1 MADTGK
7 NQSFKFGSTTYTSA
21 DCIQQGAINDA
32 INEVVYQCS
41 GMDKGAAGT
50 RSVTFAVTL
59 ALSVTDVTKINALYP
74 GATGAFEAHPG
85 GDTPTYIEVVAA
97 SALITQA
104 NKPQPVNGIL
114 TLDLVIR
121 LNDITYRAASS

>member
-7 NQSFKFGSTTYTSA
+7 TQSFKFGSTTYTQA

-32 INEVVYQCS
+32 INEVVYQCN

-50 RSVTFAVTL
+50 RSATFAVTL
-59 ALSVTDVTKINALYP
+59 ALSVTDVTKINALLP
-74 GATGAFEAHPG
+74 GNTGTFEAHPG
-85 GDTPTYIEVVAA
+85 GDTDSYIEVTCT

-104 NKPQPVNGIL
+104 NKGVPVNGIL

-121 LNDITYRAASS
+121 LNDVTYQEASS